1 MFLLVCL
8 LIFKH
13 LSSQNPQ
20 IYNNVN
26 AFMEDDITD
35 NITSTHVFHL
45 QNQQMLRFCSLKIQ
59 NIILILLMSSVLEQ
73 ITPQVSSLKPQT
85 FIVSHSLLGSGIWE
99 LLSWVDLAWGLARGC
114 SQAVGQV
121 FGLPKAS
128 LGWEVGVPCSH
139 EWLWAESSSS
149 SPRGP
154 LPRAAR
160 ASAAGSFESKRSK
173 RAHSRWELGCLYR
186 LGKDIPLLL
195 RVLRVT
201 QKVVNVR
208 R

>member
-1 MFLLVCL
+1 M
-8 LIFKH
+8 
-13 LSSQNPQ
+13 
-20 IYNNVN
+20 
-26 AFMEDDITD
+26 
-35 NITSTHVFHL
+35 
-45 QNQQMLRFCSLKIQ
+45 SL
-59 NIILILLMSSVLEQ
+59 VLEQ

-121 FGLPKAS
+121 FGLPKAL
-128 LGWEVGVPCSH
+128 LGWEVGVPRSH

-160 ASAAGSFESKRSK
+160 ASAADLFESEPSK
-173 RAHSRWELGCLYR
+173 RARSRWEMGCLYH

-201 QKVVNVR
+201 QKGVDVR
-208 R
+208 RWECWVGLLFHFPVSFPAPLYVLYCMFYAVHSAVCIFNFCSVFECYQFLYIELDH

>member
-8 LIFKH
+8 LIFKL
-13 LSSQNPQ
+13 LSSQNRQ

-35 NITSTHVFHL
+35 NLTSTHVFHL
-45 QNQQMLRFCSLKIQ
+45 KNQQMLQFCLVLSKSKTL
-59 NIILILLMSSVLEQ
+59 LILLMSSVLEQ
-73 ITPQVSSLKPQT
+73 ITPQVSSLKPQA

-99 LLSWVDLAWGLARGC
+99 LLSWVDVAWGLARGC
-114 SQAVGQV
+114 SQAVDQV
-121 FGLPKAS
+121 CGLPKAS
-128 LGWEVGVPCSH
+128 LGWEVGVSRSH

-160 ASAAGSFESKRSK
+160 ASAAGLFES
-173 RAHSRWELGCLYR
+173 E
-186 LGKDIPLLL
+186 
-195 RVLRVT
+195 
-201 QKVVNVR
+201 
-208 R
+208 